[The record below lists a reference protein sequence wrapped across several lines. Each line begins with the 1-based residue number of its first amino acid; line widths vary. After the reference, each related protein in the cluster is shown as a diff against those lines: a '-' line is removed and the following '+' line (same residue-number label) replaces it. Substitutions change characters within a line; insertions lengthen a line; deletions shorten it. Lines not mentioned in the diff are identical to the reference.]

1 MTSVSKCDMQSQFN
15 FDNSF
20 TTITWN
26 LFLLEMQSL
35 NDKL

>member
-1 MTSVSKCDMQSQFN
+1 MTSVSKCDMKPQFN

-20 TTITWN
+20 TAITWN